1 MNIDRIPKINKAI
14 FVSIMTLLMVCLTQS
29 CTYDEDVSTY
39 EVEVFLS
46 LKEEGISVKMTNQT
60 FTQFT
65 SVTDNQGR
73 AVFELPAGIYSVNV
87 SEVNDDDYFRHIY
100 NASLADI
107 VIGKGYAKVE
117 LPVTH
122 TVVQKNNPI
131 LIKEVYCGGC
141 QKDDGSGQFYFDKCI
156 ILYNNSSESVSLN
169 NVSIGIVE
177 PYNAEASAHN
187 FMSSGALIYA
197 EEDWIPAINGIW
209 TFVEGQTIEAYSE
222 LVINVHGAI
231 DNTKTYSQSI
241 NYANPDYYCMYDVE
255 STSNDGGKYNNTKYY
270 PSPSEQIP
278 TSHYLK
284 AIKYGQSNAWPMSN
298 ASPAIIVFRTEG
310 VSPQQYATQE
320 NIVYPVGK
328 QGNIV
333 YSCLKVPRSWI
344 LDAVEIY
351 NAEALPQSKKRL
363 TPDLDN
369 GYVSF
374 THGYGHSVIR
384 KIEKT
389 FNGHNIYL
397 DTNNSSKDFYEAESC
412 SLR

>member
-1 MNIDRIPKINKAI
+1 MKRERISKIYRFLPVI
-14 FVSIMTLLMVCLTQS
+14 ISLLVMVWHVQS
-29 CTYDEDVSTY
+29 CTYDEEILTY
-39 EVEVFLS
+39 EVEVHLS

-60 FTQFT
+60 FTSFT

-73 AVFELPAGIYSVNV
+73 AVFVLPSGIYSVNV
-87 SEVNDDDYFRHIY
+87 SEVSDDDYFRNVY

-107 VIGKGYAKVE
+107 VVGTGHTIVE
-117 LPVTH
+117 LPVVH
-122 TVVQKNNPI
+122 TLIQKNNPI

-156 ILYNNSSESVSLN
+156 ILYNNSSQRVSLD

-187 FMSSGALIYA
+187 FMSNGVLSYA
-197 EEDWIPAINGIW
+197 EEDWVPAINGIW
-209 TFVEGQTIEAYSE
+209 TFGDGQSIEAYSE

-231 DNTKTYSQSI
+231 DNTQTYSQSV
-241 NYANPDYYCMYDVE
+241 NYANSDYYCMYDVE
-255 STSNDGGKYNNTKYY
+255 SASSDGGKYNNTKYY
-270 PSPSEQIP
+270 PSPSEVIP

-298 ASPAIIVFRTEG
+298 VSPAVIVFRTEG
-310 VSPQQYATQE
+310 VTPQQYATQD

-351 NAEALPQSKKRL
+351 NAEALAQSKKRL

-374 THGYGHSVIR
+374 THGYGHSVAR
-384 KIEKT
+384 RVERT
-389 FNGHNIYL
+389 SEGHNIYM
-397 DTNNSSKDFYEAESC
+397 DTNNSSNDFYETESC